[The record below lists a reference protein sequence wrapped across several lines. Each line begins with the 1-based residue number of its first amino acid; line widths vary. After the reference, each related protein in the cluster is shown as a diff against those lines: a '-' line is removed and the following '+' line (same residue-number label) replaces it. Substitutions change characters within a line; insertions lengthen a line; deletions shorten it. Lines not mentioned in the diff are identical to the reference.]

1 MDGECSPGLVPTPEK
16 RAEISEMSDQVR
28 VSNSSALRIT
38 IVGGGAAGLACAWRL
53 ARAGAAVTLFDRGP
67 PETSALWASGG
78 MLAAG
83 FEASVEL
90 EGAHRLARPFAA
102 ALKRAADMWPDWVD
116 QLQPSAN
123 APLGYQ
129 RRGVLTPLI
138 SEADEAR
145 AAQVLDQAAR
155 LDVEALRLTAKQ
167 VRTREPGLAPAGGA
181 IVFPGDGQLDNR
193 ALASALSLAVKEAG
207 GQVRTG
213 AEVAALVR
221 SAGAVT
227 GVRLKDGRVIGAD
240 LVVLATGASP
250 VPGAPP
256 AARMRPVKGQML
268 AFDLA
273 PEHAPRHVIRGF
285 GVYLAAK
292 PGGRLVVGATVEPG
306 VHDLGADADALEAL
320 KQRACGLLPELA
332 ACAPV
337 EAWSGL
343 RPASRDGMPVI
354 GMAEPGLAIAGGGYR
369 NFWPRSW
376 PRRFAP
382 WPLIGRL

>member
-1 MDGECSPGLVPTPEK
+1 MPE
-16 RAEISEMSDQVR
+16 RATAPK
-28 VSNSSALRIT
+28 SSALRI
-38 IVGGGAAGLACAWRL
+38 IVVGGGAAGLACAWRL
-53 ARAGAAVTLFDRGP
+53 ARAGAAVTVLDRGP

-90 EGAHRLARPFAA
+90 EGAHRLAQPFAD
-102 ALKRAADMWPDWVD
+102 ALKQTADMWPDWVD
-116 QLQPSAN
+116 QLQPSAD

-145 AAQVLDQAAR
+145 ASHVLDQAAR
-155 LDVEALRLTAKQ
+155 LNVEALRLTAQ
-167 VRTREPGLAPAGGA
+167 EARAREPGLAPPRGA

-193 ALASALSLAVKEAG
+193 ALASALSLAVKQAG
-207 GQVRTG
+207 GQIHTG
-213 AEVAALVR
+213 AEVVELVR
-221 SAGAVT
+221 SAGGVG

-256 AARMRPVKGQML
+256 AASMRPVKGQML

-292 PGGRLVVGATVEPG
+292 PGGRLIAGATVEPG
-306 VHDLGADADALEAL
+306 IEDLATDADALEAL
-320 KQRACGLLPELA
+320 RRRACGLLPALA

-354 GMAEPGLAIAGGGYR
+354 GSAEPGLAIAGGGYR
-369 NFWPRSW
+369 NGVLL
-376 PRRFAP
+376 A
-382 WPLIGRL
+382 PLIAEAVCAAALGRPALKTAAPFSPLRAGLKEG